1 MKQRLRKCLL
11 LVALGCLSVR
21 SVGVSQTISP
31 DVEREIN
38 AQVWLPMLAASKSFD
53 ADGFLAVQSRDLVR
67 VSVDTKEVYGLE
79 RYATEIRAG
88 FRRAKERAL
97 KRTSEMRFLTRTHS
111 GALAHET
118 GIFKSEVVLASGERR
133 TRYTRFEMILRKEAG
148 RWKILVDKDTS
159 QNGTIT
165 EEEYRAAAPLGA
177 S

>member
-1 MKQRLRKCLL
+1 MKLSLSRF
-11 LVALGCLSVR
+11 LVFTAIGCLSVL
-21 SVGVSQTISP
+21 SAGASQGLAP
-31 DVEREIN
+31 DVEREID
-38 AQVWLPMLAASKSFD
+38 AQVWIPMLAASNSFD

-67 VSVDTKEVYGLE
+67 VSVDTKEVYGQE

-97 KRTSEMRFLTRTHS
+97 KRTSEMRFLTRTQS

-118 GIFKSEVVLASGERR
+118 GIFRSEAVLPSGERR

-148 RWKILVDKDTS
+148 RWKILVDKDTA

-165 EEEYRAAAPLGA
+165 EEEYRAAAPLRA
-177 S
+177 D